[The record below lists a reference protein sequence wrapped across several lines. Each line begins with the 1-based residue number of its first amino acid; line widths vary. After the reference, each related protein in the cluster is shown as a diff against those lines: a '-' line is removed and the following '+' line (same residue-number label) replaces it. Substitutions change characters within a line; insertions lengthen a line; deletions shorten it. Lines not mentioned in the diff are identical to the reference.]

1 MAAKSPIKRTRK
13 QEMRHL
19 LYLERKVIEKQL
31 SAIPKF
37 GDLEVLHRHRSSPP
51 QIIFSVWKGND
62 PAGNNEE
69 LILERAAVTSLFTWK
84 DGKPTC
90 PDGLFYEKYKDW
102 ILEFVS
108 DARTYLEQAA
118 REQSL
123 SFSDKLDIA
132 YGLAERLCYVSSPP
146 GKHLSTTRDTAE
158 LFGEPVSSRLW
169 AYVDGL
175 MDKYHDSRAT
185 GACSLAASVAYDP
198 EAEEKRLDADIDL
211 FRILKVSLEG
221 IDDSIPSPS
230 WPVESPDMAAS
241 PGT

>member
-1 MAAKSPIKRTRK
+1 LAVKPPIKRTRK
-13 QEMRHL
+13 QYIRHL

-31 SAIPKF
+31 SAIPKY
-37 GDLEVLHRHRSSPP
+37 GDIEICHRHQSSPP
-51 QIIFSVWKGND
+51 RIVFSAWKGND
-62 PAGNNEE
+62 PVGNNEE
-69 LILERAAVTSLFTWK
+69 LILDRAAVTSLFTWK

-108 DARTYLEQAA
+108 DARTYMEQAA
-118 REQSL
+118 RKQNL

-132 YGLAERLCYVSSPP
+132 YGLAEDLCYVSSPSE
-146 GKHLSTTRDTAE
+146 KHLSTARDTAE
-158 LFGEPVSSRLW
+158 LFGETVSSRLW

-175 MDKYHDSRAT
+175 MHKYHDSRVT
-185 GACSLAASVAYDP
+185 GACSLAASMAYDP
-198 EAEEKRLDADIDL
+198 EAEERKLDADIDL

-221 IDDSIPSPS
+221 IDDGISSPS
-230 WPVESPDMAAS
+230 WPEESPDTATS